1 MRPIACLSVV
11 MGMSSAWALPIYRA
25 EEISAPAGA
34 VFWGMNSDG
43 TLVGRAPHATGVNG
57 IIRHENGEV
66 VLVPPPAGFEGFDVN
81 FGAINESGMI
91 SGTLVHAFNG
101 TGRVFSYSQ
110 AQGFRILNT
119 APSDSPGAVSMTDD
133 GLVGFGFSGGSGL
146 WNPETN
152 EVTYIPR
159 YGINAAVE
167 GGRAAGWNWAWHNGQ
182 FTELQGAGTKY
193 AQSIASD
200 GMTAGYRFI
209 GTRYS
214 SVLWNADGTI
224 RFSDE
229 SDQYMSGLLA
239 VSDNGIAVGGK
250 QFNNSPS
257 FGIIYSSSSGTID
270 VNTLIAEQNYNGI
283 VSALDGIESN
293 GLMFGRRIIS
303 VGEVRTVILT
313 PVPEPGTLLVL
324 GAGLAA
330 LLRRR
335 RTT

>member
-1 MRPIACLSVV
+1 MRCTVCLSIAFGV
-11 MGMSSAWALPIYRA
+11 SSAWALPLYRA
-25 EEISAPAGA
+25 QEIA
-34 VFWGMNSDG
+34 VPSGSVFRGMNSFG

-57 IIRHENGEV
+57 IIRQQNGEI
-66 VLVPPPAGFEGFDVN
+66 VLVSPPAGFEGFDVN
-81 FGAINESGMI
+81 FSAINENGLI

-110 AQGFRILNT
+110 AQGFKILNT

-133 GLVGFGFSGGSGL
+133 GLVGFGYSGGSGL

-159 YGINAAVE
+159 YGINSAVE

-200 GMTAGYRFI
+200 GLTAGYRFI

-224 RFSDE
+224 RFSDQSE
-229 SDQYMSGLLA
+229 FYMSALLA

-250 QFNNSPS
+250 QFNNGPS
-257 FGIIYSSSSGTID
+257 FGIIYSDSSGPVD
-270 VNTLIAEQNYNGI
+270 VNTLVVDQNYTGV
-283 VSALDGIESN
+283 VSSLDGIESN
-293 GLMFGRRIIS
+293 GLLFGRRIIS

-313 PVPEPGTLLVL
+313 PVPEPGTILAL